1 MGISPDHNRAPHA
14 AHRVVAW
21 DNVSCNEVGA
31 IQPRQANEA
40 SDDVVGSALE
50 TVCASLGPCNAGRL
64 TDGSSSPA
72 VPAFGSAA
80 AGCLACFCLAE
91 RPATEQG
98 LRHFPVPRL
107 AAASQSPTQVPVDA
121 DSLSAIEAPR
131 VGPLTAHDDVT
142 EKICVMPLSLGDR
155 GRTAGSVFSSWHRGI
170 PHKLTA
176 DADAVTAR
184 SLPQECVNAWR
195 VECLTAVR
203 RPYGRDVQE
212 EKEGTQTA

>member
-21 DNVSCNEVGA
+21 DAVSCNEAGA
-31 IQPRQANEA
+31 IQPRQANDA

-50 TVCASLGPCNAGRL
+50 TVRASLGPCNAGRL
-64 TDGSSSPA
+64 TDDSSSPA
-72 VPAFGSAA
+72 EPASGSAA
-80 AGCLACFCLAE
+80 LPLDSPDSLAE
-91 RPATEQG
+91 HLPTEQG
-98 LRHFPVPRL
+98 HRHFPVPRL
-107 AAASQSPTQVPVDA
+107 AASQSPTRVPVDA
-121 DSLSAIEAPR
+121 DSHSAIEAPR

-142 EKICVMPLSLGDR
+142 EEVCVMPPSLADR

-184 SLPQECVNAWR
+184 YLPQECVNAWH

-212 EKEGTQTA
+212 DKEGTQTA